1 MECSYAVLSLA
12 TVGLLSLGSAI
23 VFTVMA
29 MFAFARKPPD
39 TAKSDLVA
47 VPGDAA
53 AVAVPGD
60 AAAVTWQ
67 SAELMFD
74 LAGRMQKGEPIEGAL
89 LEVSRALHRVAD
101 FFPQLLR

>member
-12 TVGLLSLGSAI
+12 TVGLLSLGGTI

-29 MFAFARKPPD
+29 MFAFARKSQD
-39 TAKSDLVA
+39 TAKPDLVA

-60 AAAVTWQ
+60 ECAAPPRDEASTI
-67 SAELMFD
+67 
-74 LAGRMQKGEPIEGAL
+74 K
-89 LEVSRALHRVAD
+89 
-101 FFPQLLR
+101 